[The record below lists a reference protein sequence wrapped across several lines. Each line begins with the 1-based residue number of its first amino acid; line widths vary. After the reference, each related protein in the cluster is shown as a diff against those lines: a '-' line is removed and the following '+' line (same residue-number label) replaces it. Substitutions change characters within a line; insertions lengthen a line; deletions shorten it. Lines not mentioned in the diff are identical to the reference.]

1 MDLRYKRINKDT
13 GKPFHEGYQDEN
25 GRFFIKYLN
34 KQGKDAYYFEEWA
47 KNKDA
52 FLKKIKSS

>member
-1 MDLRYKRINKDT
+1 MDVRYKRINKDT

-34 KQGKDAYYFEEWA
+34 KQGNDGYYFEEWA

-52 FLKKIKSS
+52 FQKKINSS

>member
-1 MDLRYKRINKDT
+1 MDVRYKRINKDA

-34 KQGKDAYYFEEWA
+34 QQGNDGYYFEEWA
-47 KNKDA
+47 KNKDT
-52 FLKKIKSS
+52 FLKKINSS